1 MKTSTWIRP
10 VMRWAALGL
19 GSSLLV
25 ACSTTES
32 AYELVRQQQEQEAFL
47 QSKEIEQW
55 EKRKPSDKQMAV
67 RMLEETQKQ
76 GRFFASLAYAEAMEK
91 EYGADPEV
99 MVLRAEAL
107 RQTGQLEQA
116 AQTFNALIKTPVA
129 GRAYQGLGLIA
140 GSQQHFDQAAQYL
153 KLAAQQ
159 DPTNAILQSDLAY
172 AYLRSG
178 QPQYARLALGKAAE
192 LAPDNPKILS
202 NMALYLLVS
211 QEPQRATF
219 VMQQAGMDPATQ
231 QAVAQMAQQ
240 IGQELEQLHAHQQQQ
255 KQQELRMA
263 AAAQDEQARA
273 QVLAF
278 NPTPSGNV
286 TQTGMNRSAQAQ
298 NPVVNPTRGR
308 AVVSATQAGLNRPLL
323 ESLGPVSSSM
333 N

>member
-1 MKTSTWIRP
+1 MKTSIWIRP

-19 GSSLLV
+19 SSALLV

-55 EKRKPSDKQMAV
+55 EKRRPSDKQMAV

-76 GRFFASLAYAEAMEK
+76 GRYFASLAYADSMEK
-91 EYGADPEV
+91 EYGSDPEV
-99 MVLRAEAL
+99 RVLRAEAL

-116 AQTFNALIKTPVA
+116 AQTFNSLLNTPVA

-140 GSQQHFDQAAQYL
+140 GSQEHFEQAAHYLKQAAQL
-153 KLAAQQ
+153 
-159 DPTNAILQSDLAY
+159 DPTNAVVQSDLAY

-178 QPQYARLALGKAAE
+178 QPQGARLALGKAAE

-211 QEPQRATF
+211 QETQRATF
-219 VMQQAGMDPATQ
+219 VMQQAGMDEATQ
-231 QAVAQMAQQ
+231 QAIAQIAQQ
-240 IGQELEQLHAHQQQQ
+240 IGQELEQLHASQQLQ

-263 AAAQDEQARA
+263 AAAKNEQARA
-273 QVLAF
+273 QAVALSPAPSAAATQVVL
-278 NPTPSGNV
+278 
-286 TQTGMNRSAQAQ
+286 NRSAQPQGNAVARSGQ
-298 NPVVNPTRGR
+298 T
-308 AVVSATQAGLNRPLL
+308 VVSSSQAGLNRPLL
-323 ESLGPVSSSM
+323 ESLGPVSYSM

>member
-19 GSSLLV
+19 SSTLLV
-25 ACSTTES
+25 ACSTTDS

-47 QSKEIEQW
+47 QSKEIEHW

-76 GRFFASLAYAEAMEK
+76 GRYFASLAYAEAMEK

-99 MVLRAEAL
+99 MVLRAEAQ
-107 RQTGQLEQA
+107 RQTGLLEQA
-116 AQTFNALIKTPVA
+116 AQTFKALVNTPVA

-140 GSQQHFDQAAQYL
+140 GSQQHFDQAAHYL
-153 KLAAQQ
+153 QQAAQQ

-178 QPQYARLALGKAAE
+178 RPQDARLALGKAAE

-211 QEPQRATF
+211 QETQRAGF
-219 VMQQAGMDPATQ
+219 VMQQAGMDAATQ
-231 QAVAQMAQQ
+231 QAVAQMAEQ
-240 IGQELEQLHAHQQQQ
+240 IGQELEQLHARQQMQ

-263 AAAQDEQARA
+263 AAAKDEQARA
-273 QVLAF
+273 QAVALSPATSSAANQVVL
-278 NPTPSGNV
+278 
-286 TQTGMNRSAQAQ
+286 NRSAPSPQATARSA
-298 NPVVNPTRGR
+298 PI
-308 AVVSATQAGLNRPLL
+308 VVSSTQSGLNRPLL
-323 ESLGPVSSSM
+323 ESLSPVSSSM

>member
-19 GSSLLV
+19 SSAFLV
-25 ACSTTES
+25 ACSTTDS

-47 QSKEIEQW
+47 QSKEIEHW
-55 EKRKPSDKQMAV
+55 EKRKPSDRQMAV

-76 GRFFASLAYAEAMEK
+76 GRYFASLAYAEAMEK

-99 MVLRAEAL
+99 MVLRAEAQ

-116 AQTFNALIKTPVA
+116 AHTFQSLVNTPVA

-140 GSQQHFDQAAQYL
+140 GSQQHFEQAAHYL
-153 KLAAQQ
+153 KQAAQQ
-159 DPTNAILQSDLAY
+159 DPTNAIVQSDLAY

-178 QPQYARLALGKAAE
+178 RPQEARLALGKAAE

-211 QEPQRATF
+211 QEPQRASF
-219 VMQQAGMDPATQ
+219 VMQQAGMDSATQ
-231 QAVAQMAQQ
+231 QAVAQMAEQ
-240 IGQELEQLHAHQQQQ
+240 IGHELEQLHARQQQQ
-255 KQQELRMA
+255 KQQDLRLA

-273 QVLAF
+273 QVVALSPATV
-278 NPTPSGNV
+278 NTV
-286 TQTGMNRSAQAQ
+286 TQVGASRSVHSR
-298 NPVVNPTRGR
+298 NPVVNPDGGR

-323 ESLGPVSSSM
+323 ESLGPVPSSM